1 MGGSS
6 VVVGMPLAR
15 TNRLP
20 KPLTAAR
27 VSATVILRPVVLCIL
42 ATPVMLSSK
51 EGVPSGTETS
61 CPSEIASPYTFRA
74 VDQLTIVE
82 GNQGFAL
89 IATTRGFAV
98 FCDSVMN
105 CLVVLE
111 SVSTEPPLAVVWKRR
126 PGIVVSIW
134 RQLIFIVLGLVTAML
149 ARFIPG

>member
-1 MGGSS
+1 MTH
-6 VVVGMPLAR
+6 VH
-15 TNRLP
+15 
-20 KPLTAAR
+20 
-27 VSATVILRPVVLCIL
+27 VSR
-42 ATPVMLSSK
+42 
-51 EGVPSGTETS
+51 
-61 CPSEIASPYTFRA
+61 YA
-74 VDQLTIVE
+74 VDCDGPVASENVANYEVAADLQYYV
-82 GNQGFAL
+82 AV
-89 IATTRGFAV
+89 GFAV